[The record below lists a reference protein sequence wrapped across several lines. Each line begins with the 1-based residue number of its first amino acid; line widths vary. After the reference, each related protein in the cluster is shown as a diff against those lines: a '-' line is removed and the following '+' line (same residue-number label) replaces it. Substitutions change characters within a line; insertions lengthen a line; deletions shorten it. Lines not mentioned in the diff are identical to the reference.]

1 MVVNKSTGKWKKYLA
16 ISLCLLVMGSI
27 VYALFQLQQFSQD
40 KKIKEVAFE
49 ASQKQLEERLTETLK
64 NTEDTTKRFK
74 KETKKEGQEQPT
86 EEKKQVETVYGPYE
100 EKAKEKMLTLS
111 LEEKIG
117 QLFLARCP
125 DVGAIEQIESL
136 KPGGYILF
144 GRDFKDKTK
153 EEVIQTIKGYQEAST
168 LPMLMAVDEEGGSVV
183 RISSNPLL
191 AEQPFKSPQELD
203 RLGGL
208 KAVEEDTLTKGKLLK
223 ELGIQLNLAPV
234 ADVTTEPT
242 AYMYGR
248 TFGKQAL
255 ETAEYVITVI
265 KAVQKLRLAS
275 TLKHFP
281 GYGENGD
288 THTAIVRDTR
298 DIRSFREVDL
308 IPFKMGIEEG
318 VESILVSHNIVEAM
332 DKDYPASLSP
342 KVHKLLRDELGFTGV
357 IMTDD
362 LAMEAIQLYTKERH
376 PAVLALEAGNDLL
389 IISDLQGGYEAIR
402 EAVQRGEID
411 IQIINEAATRV
422 LAWKYKIGI
431 IN

>member
-1 MVVNKSTGKWKKYLA
+1 MGVNKPKGKWKKYIS
-16 ISLCLLVMGSI
+16 ISLCLLAMGSI
-27 VYALFQLQQFSQD
+27 GYSLFQFQEFSKD
-40 KKIKEVAFE
+40 NKIKVAALE
-49 ASQKQLEERLTETLK
+49 ASQKQLVEKLTEALK
-64 NTEDTTKRFK
+64 NTEDTTKSLK
-74 KETKKEGQEQPT
+74 KETKKKGQEQPI
-86 EEKKQVETVYGPYE
+86 EGKKQLETVYGSYE
-100 EKAKEKMLTLS
+100 EKAKEKMLSLS

-125 DVGAIEQIESL
+125 DVGAIEQIKSL

-183 RISSNPLL
+183 RISNNPLL
-191 AEQPFKSPQELD
+191 ADQPFKSPQELD
-203 RLGGL
+203 KLGGL

-265 KAVQKLRLAS
+265 KAVQKLKLAS

-288 THTAIVRDTR
+288 THTDIVRDTR

-342 KVHKLLRDELGFTGV
+342 KVHKLLREELGFTGV

-362 LAMEAIQLYTKERH
+362 LAMEAINLYVKDSH
-376 PAVLALEAGNDLL
+376 PAVLALKAGNDLL
-389 IISDLQGGYEAIR
+389 IISDLKGGYEAVR
-402 EAVQRGEID
+402 EAVQRGELEIETID
-411 IQIINEAATRV
+411 QAVSRV